1 MVKFV
6 WNFQI
11 FLQITEYN
19 FIFQKFLGTSR
30 FWSYKEVFLRLTSN
44 TRISRL
50 LEISARQPRAIFCY
64 LPNFLINDCFG
75 WYELMKN
82 SMFYILKYHLQRDSV
97 KKIAR
102 G

>member
-30 FWSYKEVFLRLTSN
+30 FWSYKEVFLRLASN

-50 LEISARQPRAIFCY
+50 LKISARQPKGHILLFTKFPHQRLLQLVWTYEKVNVLY
-64 LPNFLINDCFG
+64 LKISFTERP
-75 WYELMKN
+75 
-82 SMFYILKYHLQRDSV
+82 V